1 MAKFEL
7 VKRTEINGDVWYCI
21 RKNGLH
27 VPDSNTRDFEMA
39 CEMLESFKKGKQS
52 EPIFEI
58 VKTIEVNEELLNK
71 LFKNEN

>member
-7 VKRTEINGDVWYCI
+7 VKRTEINGEVWYNI

-27 VPDSNTRDFEMA
+27 VQDSTTRDFEMA

-58 VKTIEVNEELLNK
+58 IKSIEIDEELLK
-71 LFKNEN
+71 KIYED